1 MTDPKKTMFDRTTM
15 MSKHTKPD
23 GNPSNPI
30 NLDSEQL
37 KELGKLIDTLRKE
50 IFGTKKG
57 KGESPESS
65 ELGYERS
72 RPSAALRI
80 HLHEG
85 HPEVSDKGPL
95 SLTERIPA

>member
-1 MTDPKKTMFDRTTM
+1 M
-15 MSKHTKPD
+15 MSKHRKPD

-37 KELGKLIDTLRKE
+37 KELEELIDTLRKE
-50 IFGTKKG
+50 IFETKKG
-57 KGESPESS
+57 KGERPKSS
-65 ELGYERS
+65 EVGYERS
-72 RPSAALRI
+72 RLSAVHRTD
-80 HLHEG
+80 LHDG